1 MIESILLEA
10 CGSCKRYEQSIF
22 HLYQSLSGLP
32 TNKGTEKNLKN
43 SINDAV
49 DVSFPIY
56 AFKDRTEIIPGTSVV
71 QIIPSPGCSLI
82 VRDETNMVGVVDKM
96 ILGILQV
103 WPLLLVCYSIA
114 TIFGILVWF
123 TVS

>member
-1 MIESILLEA
+1 MIESIILEA
-10 CGSCKRYEQSIF
+10 CGSCSTYEQSRF
-22 HLYQSLSGLP
+22 HLFQSISGLP
-32 TNKGTEKNLKN
+32 TNKQSEKKLKN
-43 SINDAV
+43 SINDQV
-49 DVSFPIY
+49 DVSFPVY
-56 AFKDRTEIIPGTSVV
+56 TYKDRTEIIPGTSTV

-82 VRDETNMVGVVDKM
+82 VRDETNMVGVVDKI

-114 TIFGILVWF
+114 TLFGILVWF

>member
-1 MIESILLEA
+1 MIESIILEA
-10 CGSCKRYEQSIF
+10 CGSCKTYEQSIF
-22 HLYQSLSGLP
+22 YLFQSISGLP
-32 TNKGTEKNLKN
+32 TNKQSEKKLKN
-43 SINDAV
+43 SVNDQV
-49 DVSFPIY
+49 DVSFPVY
-56 AFKDRTEIIPGTSVV
+56 TSKDRTEVVPGSSTV

-82 VRDETNMVGVVDKM
+82 VRDEANMVGVVDKM

-114 TIFGILVWF
+114 TLFGIMVWF

>member
-1 MIESILLEA
+1 MIESIILEA
-10 CGSCKRYEQSIF
+10 CGSCKNYKQSIF
-22 HLYQSLSGLP
+22 HLFQSLSGLP
-32 TNKGTEKNLKN
+32 TNKKTEKELKN
-43 SINDAV
+43 SVNNEV

-56 AFKDRTEIIPGTSVV
+56 AYKDRTEIIPGTSVV

-82 VRDETNMVGVVDKM
+82 ARDETNMVGVVDKM

-114 TIFGILVWF
+114 TLFGILVWF

>member
-1 MIESILLEA
+1 MIESIILEA
-10 CGSCKRYEQSIF
+10 CGSCKTYEQSIF
-22 HLYQSLSGLP
+22 HLFQSISGLP
-32 TNKGTEKNLKN
+32 TNKQSEKKLKN
-43 SINDAV
+43 SINNQV
-49 DVSFPIY
+49 DVSFPVY
-56 AFKDRTEIIPGTSVV
+56 TSKDRTEVVPGSSTV

-82 VRDETNMVGVVDKM
+82 VRDEANMVGVVDKM

-114 TIFGILVWF
+114 TLFGILVWF